1 MTMENLLNNIDV
13 ELNDVNF
20 KEWRLSGWR
29 AQVPEEIQNDWNKL
43 TEREQKLIYVMANKL
58 QDKFYEELDNQS
70 RSYLK

>member
-1 MTMENLLNNIDV
+1 MENLLNDIDV

-20 KEWRLSGWR
+20 KEWRLWGWK

-43 TEREQKLIYVMANKL
+43 TDREQRLIYIMASKL
-58 QDKFYEELDNQS
+58 AEKDFEALENES